1 MAFDIEPVDVEDD
14 VEYLRQTSQFVEDLL
29 SASLSFSLRCLE
41 KDPDAFVKFH
51 DATSKLRTLSLDRIR
66 RSTPEAL
73 CIFVNLYHC
82 LLQHA
87 LLLTINGP
95 LNKVRCHDN
104 RIFVVLVVDM
114 HLTCIARCSVRLAIS
129 CAVRVMKSA
138 ATSSPLLS

>member
-1 MAFDIEPVDVEDD
+1 MAFDIAPMEVEDD

-29 SASLSFSLRCLE
+29 STSLSFSLKSLE

-51 DATSKLRTLSLDRIR
+51 DATSVLRTLSLERIQ
-66 RSTPEAL
+66 RSSSEAV

-95 LNKVRCHDN
+95 LNKV
-104 RIFVVLVVDM
+104 
-114 HLTCIARCSVRLAIS
+114 S
-129 CAVRVMKSA
+129 CRADS
-138 ATSSPLLS
+138 

>member
-14 VEYLRQTSQFVEDLL
+14 MEYLRQTSQFVEDLL
-29 SASLSFSLRCLE
+29 SMSLSFSLECLE

-51 DATSKLRTLSLDRIR
+51 DATSKLRTLSLDRIHK
-66 RSTPEAL
+66 SSPEAV

-95 LNKVRCHDN
+95 LNKVLCHGS
-104 RIFVVLVVDM
+104 IFVVLVVDVY
-114 HLTCIARCSVRLAIS
+114 LTCIACCSVRLAIS
-129 CAVRVMKSA
+129 CAVRVMKSV

>member
-1 MAFDIEPVDVEDD
+1 MTFDIEPVDVEDD

-29 SASLSFSLRCLE
+29 STSLSFSLRSLE

-51 DATSKLRTLSLDRIR
+51 DATSMLRTLSLDRIR
-66 RSTPEAL
+66 RSSAESV

-95 LNKVRCHDN
+95 LNKVRCRDS
-104 RIFVVLVVDM
+104 IFVVLVIDM
-114 HLTCIARCSVRLAIS
+114 HLTCTLLV
-129 CAVRVMKSA
+129 A
-138 ATSSPLLS
+138 AFGWPFHALYVL